1 MEMEYFNDFLYRVIN
16 IISEFLFIFNKTLFK
31 LGDSEISIGT
41 IVVFF
46 ASFYL
51 LVIVSRNVRL
61 ILLNKILARSK
72 LKKSFR
78 ESIANGVR
86 ITMMLIG
93 TIIIIQAVGIDLSA
107 LSLLAGALGV
117 GIGFGFQKVTDNLI
131 SGLTILVEEPI
142 KVGDR
147 VEVGEVSGDI
157 VNISLRSTTIVTN
170 DNISI
175 IVPNSEFISSQV
187 INWSHNNRIVRF
199 RLPIGVSYN
208 EDPEKIKKLLLEV
221 ADENPNV
228 QWQYHASDNRSRAIA
243 DYLWGYWWGY
253 EDPTQL
259 GIDMYGDGNVHYN
272 GNQTRW
278 DDTETAYFGEVSYTM
293 DLEDG
298 KTLELTG
305 GIRFYDIENDYYYVD
320 SGLWNNDTT
329 DIQDGEDGN
338 RIKLSANY
346 RPAENFA
353 IFGSY

>member
-1 MEMEYFNDFLYRVIN
+1 MEYFNDFLSRVLN
-16 IISEFLFIFNKTLFK
+16 LLSEFLFIFNRTLFK
-31 LGDSEISIGT
+31 IGDSEISIGT

-51 LVIVSRNVRL
+51 LVVVSKNVRL
-61 ILLNKILARSK
+61 ILLNKILAKSK

-157 VNISLRSTTIVTN
+157 VNISLRATTIVTN

-187 INWSHNNRIVRF
+187 INWSHNNRIIRF
-199 RLPIGVSYN
+199 RLPVGVSYE
-208 EDPEKIKKLLLEV
+208 EDPEIIKKLLLEV

-228 QWQYHASDNRSRAIA
+228 QKEPKPKVFFEKFGDSSLDFK
-243 DYLWGYWWGY
+243 
-253 EDPTQL
+253 L
-259 GIDMYGDGNVHYN
+259 GIWTSSHTDKP
-272 GNQTRW
+272 
-278 DDTETAYFGEVSYTM
+278 EF
-293 DLEDG
+293 
-298 KTLELTG
+298 
-305 GIRFYDIENDYYYVD
+305 IRSEI
-320 SGLWNNDTT
+320 
-329 DIQDGEDGN
+329 
-338 RIKLSANY
+338 NY
-346 RPAENFA
+346 A
-353 IFGSY
+353 IFKKFKENNIKIPFPQRDVHIKSQES

>member
-1 MEMEYFNDFLYRVIN
+1 MNYFNDFLSRVLN
-16 IISEFLFIFNKTLFK
+16 VISEFLFIFNRTLFK
-31 LGDSEISIGT
+31 IGDSEVSIGT
-41 IVVFF
+41 IVIFF

-51 LVIVSRNVRL
+51 LVLVSKNVRL
-61 ILLNKILARSK
+61 LLLNKILARSK

-157 VNISLRSTTIVTN
+157 VNISLRATTIVTN

-187 INWSHNNRIVRF
+187 INWSHNNRIIRF
-199 RLPIGVSYN
+199 RLPVGVSYE
-208 EDPEKIKKLLLEV
+208 EDPEIIKKLLLEV

-228 QWQYHASDNRSRAIA
+228 QKEPKPKVFFEKFGDSSLDFK
-243 DYLWGYWWGY
+243 
-253 EDPTQL
+253 L
-259 GIDMYGDGNVHYN
+259 GIWTSSHTDKP
-272 GNQTRW
+272 
-278 DDTETAYFGEVSYTM
+278 EF
-293 DLEDG
+293 
-298 KTLELTG
+298 
-305 GIRFYDIENDYYYVD
+305 IRSEI
-320 SGLWNNDTT
+320 
-329 DIQDGEDGN
+329 
-338 RIKLSANY
+338 NY
-346 RPAENFA
+346 A
-353 IFGSY
+353 IFQKFRENNIKIPFPQRDVHIKSKSE

>member
-1 MEMEYFNDFLYRVIN
+1 MDYFNDFLSRVLN
-16 IISEFLFIFNKTLFK
+16 VISEFLFIFNRTLFK
-31 LGDSEISIGT
+31 IGDSEVSIGT
-41 IVVFF
+41 IVIFF

-51 LVIVSRNVRL
+51 LIVVSKNVRL
-61 ILLNKILARSK
+61 LLLNKILARSK

-187 INWSHNNRIVRF
+187 INWSHNNRIIRF
-199 RLPIGVSYN
+199 RIPVGVSYD
-208 EDPEKIKKLLLEV
+208 EDPEIVQKLLMEV

-228 QWQYHASDNRSRAIA
+228 QKEPKPRVFFEKFGDSSLDFK
-243 DYLWGYWWGY
+243 
-253 EDPTQL
+253 L
-259 GIDMYGDGNVHYN
+259 GIWTSSHTDKP
-272 GNQTRW
+272 
-278 DDTETAYFGEVSYTM
+278 EF
-293 DLEDG
+293 
-298 KTLELTG
+298 
-305 GIRFYDIENDYYYVD
+305 IRSEI
-320 SGLWNNDTT
+320 
-329 DIQDGEDGN
+329 
-338 RIKLSANY
+338 NY
-346 RPAENFA
+346 A
-353 IFGSY
+353 IFKKFKENNIKIPFLREMFTLNLSLIEEINNYIFFIDLDANVFSGK